1 MSADVTERVTHSK
14 APGGDEADG
23 VAASPVLARRLAAG
37 FAWVSLVALAMCIVL
52 EALLGT
58 VETSV
63 AEMQAGE
70 AAIRNGLDLAAAV
83 REQYIHQAHVLVERS
98 EHHMDHYPRW
108 VEKVRTEATA
118 LRARLPASEHWR
130 IDAVLSDSSKLDHLF
145 RTSLLPAI
153 HRADFEDVLRQH
165 HGEAEHLSAEAV
177 AHADALARSAEAG
190 MADEHHHAIM
200 ASRLGLV
207 TGAFGMLSVIALS
220 VLYTR
225 RLRSSLLT
233 PLAALTEA
241 ANRFGRGEFGT
252 RVGKI
257 GEGELQ
263 AVADACDH
271 MIQEIVTRERKLIE
285 AERMAVVGQ
294 FAAGIAHEL
303 NNPIGVIRGYLKTMK
318 PSQPPEMLKEEL
330 QILDEEAAACQRI
343 AEDLLAFARPGE
355 VSVSPIAIDEV
366 LGSVVHRFL
375 ESGEAKGRTVSVAL
389 EPARVPADA
398 GRMRQ
403 VMLNL
408 LRNAVQASPAA
419 GRIDV
424 KGALSPDGALYEFS
438 VLDRGSG
445 VPDEQKAR
453 VFEPFFSTYDGGSGL
468 GLAVCHGIV
477 TAHGG
482 SISLSDR
489 EGGGAAIRVVLPM
502 AAVQAAR
509 GSS

>member
-1 MSADVTERVTHSK
+1 MSEGVTEPVTEPK
-14 APGGDEADG
+14 APGDARGAG
-23 VAASPVLARRLAAG
+23 APGSPVLARRLAAG

-52 EALLGT
+52 EVLLGT

-63 AEMQAGE
+63 AKMQAGE
-70 AAIRNGLDLAAAV
+70 AAIRDGLDLAAAV

-98 EHHMDHYPRW
+98 EHHMDHYPGW
-108 VEKVRTEATA
+108 VEKVRTKATA

-153 HRADFEDVLRQH
+153 HRADFQDVLRQH

-225 RLRSSLLT
+225 RLRSSLLS
-233 PLAALTEA
+233 PLAALAEA
-241 ANRFGRGEFGT
+241 AKRFGKGEFGT

-271 MIQEIVTRERKLIE
+271 MIQEIVMRERKLIE

-355 VSVSPIAIDEV
+355 VSVSSVSIEEV

-375 ESGEAKGRTVSVAL
+375 ESGEAKGRTVSVEL
-389 EPARVPADA
+389 QPARVSADS
-398 GRMRQ
+398 GRVRQ

-408 LRNAVQASPAA
+408 LRNAVQASPSAA
-419 GRIDV
+419 RIDIV
-424 KGALSPDGALYEFS
+424 GALSPAGDRYEFS
-438 VLDRGSG
+438 VMDRGSG
-445 VPDEQKAR
+445 VPDEQKTR
-453 VFEPFFSTYDGGSGL
+453 IFEPFFSTHDGGSGL

-477 TAHGG
+477 AAHGG
-482 SISLSDR
+482 SISVRDR
-489 EGGGAAIRVVLPM
+489 GGGGAIIHVALPVDSTRT
-502 AAVQAAR
+502 AWVA
-509 GSS
+509 S

>member
-1 MSADVTERVTHSK
+1 MPTDVTERVTASK
-14 APGGDEADG
+14 APGGEEAHG
-23 VAASPVLARRLAAG
+23 VAGSPVLARRLAAG
-37 FAWVSLVALAMCIVL
+37 FAWVSLVALAMCLIL

-70 AAIRNGLDLAAAV
+70 ATIRNGLDLAAAV
-83 REQYIHQAHVLVERS
+83 REQYIHQAHVIVERS
-98 EHHMDHYPRW
+98 EHHMDHYPQW
-108 VEKVRTEATA
+108 VAKVRTEATA

-130 IDAVLSDSSKLDHLF
+130 INAVLANSNKLDQLF
-145 RTSLLPAI
+145 RSALLPAI
-153 HRADFEDVLRQH
+153 HRADFQDVLRQH
-165 HGEAEHLSAEAV
+165 HGEAEHFSAEAV
-177 AHADALARSAEAG
+177 AQADSLARSAEAG

-207 TGAFGMLSVIALS
+207 TGAFGMVSVIALS

-225 RLRSSLLT
+225 RLRSSLLS
-233 PLAALTEA
+233 PLAALTAA
-241 ANRFGRGEFGT
+241 ANRFGKGEFGT
-252 RVGKI
+252 RVGRI

-303 NNPIGVIRGYLKTMK
+303 NNPIGVMRGYLKTMR

-343 AEDLLAFARPGE
+343 AEDLLAFARPAA
-355 VSVSPIAIDEV
+355 VSVSLISIDEV
-366 LGSVVHRFL
+366 LGAVAHRFS
-375 ESGEAKGRTVSVAL
+375 ESGEARGRTVSVSL
-389 EPARVPADA
+389 EPAQVPADS
-398 GRMRQ
+398 GRIRQ

-408 LRNAVQASPAA
+408 LRNAVQASPSAA
-419 GRIDV
+419 RIDV
-424 KGALSPDGALYEFS
+424 EGALSRDGNGYEFS
-438 VLDRGSG
+438 VMDRGLG
-445 VPDEQKAR
+445 VPDDQKMR
-453 VFEPFFSTYDGGSGL
+453 VFEPFFGTHDGGSGL

-477 TAHGG
+477 AAHGG
-482 SISLSDR
+482 SISVRDR
-489 EGGGAAIRVVLPM
+489 QGGGAIVHVALPIDSNRVPRVT
-502 AAVQAAR
+502 
-509 GSS
+509 S